1 MKDLNKQMNNYTNEK
16 SVINYYNKD
25 LNDEVSKYF
34 KRTSMV
40 DLVTKYELYYH
51 ISLGNYVFETFLDVQ
66 ETTQKLQHLNLEVS
80 PLKALFKIY
89 EIIETHSQDEDFEK
103 KLEFYI
109 RKNASLQALDDFIE
123 NDKELVGQK
132 YYKQRKMEDIE
143 DDILFNEMMQFNFEV
158 NYQKTFEHY
167 SGVLTQQFL
176 DDIQNRI
183 LNH

>member
-1 MKDLNKQMNNYTNEK
+1 MKDLRVPTNDFTDEK
-16 SVINYYNKD
+16 SVINYYRKD
-25 LNDEVSKYF
+25 FQNEVRKYF
-34 KRTSMV
+34 KRTSII

-51 ISLGNYVFETFLDVQ
+51 ISLGNYVFETFLDIE
-66 ETTQKLQHLNLEVS
+66 ETTKKLQDLKLEVT

-89 EIIETHSQDEDFEK
+89 EIIEEYSSSEDFEK

-109 RKNASLQALDDFIE
+109 RKKASLQALNDFVE

-132 YYKQRKMEDIE
+132 YYRQRKMEDIE
-143 DDILFNEMMQFNFEV
+143 NDILFNEMMQFNFEV

-167 SGVLTQQFL
+167 NGVLTQQFL
-176 DDIQNRI
+176 EEIENRI